1 VCGPHIEREIED
13 LEKVQKRATRLL
25 PELKGFKY
33 WDRLKACKL
42 PKLHYR
48 RLRGDM
54 IETFKIVSGKY
65 DRCAAPILTGLYI
78 IA

>member
-1 VCGPHIEREIED
+1 MVKILRRYKKGNY
-13 LEKVQKRATRLL
+13 RLL

-33 WDRLKACKL
+33 CDRLRACKL
-42 PKLHYR
+42 PTLHYR

-65 DRCAAPILTGLYI
+65 DRRAAPILTGLHSSVTI
-78 IA
+78 GQ